1 MAISTSCRP
10 LRQQALPLIVLV
22 GTLVGGNFALAK
34 FIVLGGLS
42 PLLLFAWQV
51 LGAGLLLSGTL
62 AIRRV
67 SGLAALRTR
76 PVFCYCMINGLL
88 GVSAPQVLSY
98 FALQQVPASLFTL
111 LITLSP
117 LLTFCLSSLANR
129 RLLPRHRLLGI
140 LIGLAGVT
148 IATTSGGALEGSGLP
163 WIGAAVITPFF
174 LAASNVYR
182 ERAMPPGTDPSV
194 LAAGTLLTQ
203 AVLFLP
209 AMVFAADARFDAIT
223 GSDTVLAIL
232 CLCAVTALSYV
243 LTFELY
249 RRTDGVG
256 FSQVGYFVTLSGIAI
271 GALVFDE
278 PIGPWFSFSVL
289 LLFLGMAIS
298 NGHLTGLPGR
308 RAGENPKGNIQPSL
322 AKGDTD
328 ANHNPHR

>member
-1 MAISTSCRP
+1 MAISTPCRP
-10 LRQQALPLIVLV
+10 FRQQALPLIVLV

-51 LGAGLLLSGTL
+51 LGAGLALTGIL

-67 SGLAALRTR
+67 SDLVALGTR
-76 PVFCYCMINGLL
+76 PVFRYCVINGLL

-98 FALQQVPASLFTL
+98 FALQQVPASLLTL

-148 IATTSGGALEGSGLP
+148 AATTSGGALEGSGLP

-182 ERAMPPGTDPSV
+182 ERAMPAGADPSV

-209 AMVFAADARFDAIT
+209 AMGYAADAQLTSTA
-223 GSDTVLAIL
+223 GSATVLTIL

-278 PIGPWFSFSVL
+278 PIGPWFSFSVV

-298 NGHLTGLPGR
+298 NGHLKGLPGR
-308 RAGENPKGNIQPSL
+308 PAAEKLKVDIQPSIV
-322 AKGDTD
+322 KGDTNAD
-328 ANHNPHR
+328 HDLDR